1 MIGSGTSNPANIL
14 TREAVVDEE
23 NVFDLMVT
31 EGTWGEVPREGQLDG
46 EFGMLERQGPS
57 RHPGGR

>member
-1 MIGSGTSNPANIL
+1 
-14 TREAVVDEE
+14 VVDEE